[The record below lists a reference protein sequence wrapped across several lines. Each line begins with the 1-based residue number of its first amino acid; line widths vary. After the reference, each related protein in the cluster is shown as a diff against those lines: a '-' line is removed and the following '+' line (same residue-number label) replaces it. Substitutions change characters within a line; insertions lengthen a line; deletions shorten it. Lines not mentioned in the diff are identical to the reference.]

1 MLLTDLILDREN
13 PWATLYDPARIT
25 FGDIASADELA
36 PGTGAV
42 LRRGLKKIAIY
53 RNVDGPVTERTA
65 VCPHLGCVVQWNAVE
80 KTWAQRPRVHRS
92 RVIQPALKVLHGPAR
107 SQLPTI
113 PRRQAKRG
121 WPLVRPLQLG
131 AKVVAVKGVV
141 A

>member
-80 KTWAQRPRVHRS
+80 KTWDCPCHGS
-92 RVIQPALKVLHGPAR
+92 RFDAYGHVLNGPA
-107 SQLPTI
+107 STDL
-113 PRRQAKRG
+113 A
-121 WPLVRPLQLG
+121 
-131 AKVVAVKGVV
+131 
-141 A
+141 